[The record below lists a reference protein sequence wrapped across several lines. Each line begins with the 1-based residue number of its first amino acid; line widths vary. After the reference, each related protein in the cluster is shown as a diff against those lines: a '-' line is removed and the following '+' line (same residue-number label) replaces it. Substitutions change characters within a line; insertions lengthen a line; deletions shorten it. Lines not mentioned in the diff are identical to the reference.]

1 MLGADS
7 HITGEALRK
16 PPFIVLLILPAL
28 ALIAC
33 TPKDCVTEQELI
45 ADSAAGFLAAQE
57 ISARLCD
64 LRYGLV
70 SGAAPMGG

>member
-1 MLGADS
+1 M
-7 HITGEALRK
+7 RN
-16 PPFIVLLILPAL
+16 PLLITILLLPAL

-33 TPKDCVTEQELI
+33 TPKDCLTERELL